1 LNQISQFVTDPI
13 IETLQAR
20 LASISSRIVED
31 AVTIQQIPSPTFS
44 EQHRAEYV
52 RQRFEF
58 FGLDSIE
65 IDSVYNVYG
74 RLPGRNASLPGVLV
88 SAHTDTVFE
97 ADTVLDTRHEN
108 GRVYGPGLGDNS
120 LGVAALLALAELLSD
135 QHLPADIWFVA
146 NSREE
151 GMGNLDGI
159 RAAYQK
165 LAARIGTAI
174 VVEGMAFGR
183 IYHGGIAVRRLE
195 ITCHTEGGHS
205 WLHFGQPSA
214 IHGLVQLG
222 ADITRLSIPTTP
234 RTTYNIGVIEGG
246 QSVNSIASSA
256 SMLLDMRSESRQ
268 ALEALETQVRSLVDK
283 HYASGIEFEVKVV
296 GDRPG
301 GELSRSHP
309 LVMLAR
315 DILLYLGTQPIFETG
330 STDANVLLA
339 SGLPTVTVGIT
350 YGGNAHRLDEF
361 IEIGLIQQGL
371 WQLVLLTVGATNGL
385 AGQNL
390 ALP

>member
-1 LNQISQFVTDPI
+1 MNQITQFVTDPT
-13 IETLQAR
+13 IESLQAK
-20 LASISSRIVED
+20 LALISSRIVE
-31 AVTIQQIPSPTFS
+31 AAITIQQIPSPTFS
-44 EQHRAEYV
+44 EQQRAIYI
-52 RQRFEF
+52 RQRFESLD
-58 FGLDSIE
+58 LDSLE
-65 IDSVYNVYG
+65 IDDVYNVYA
-74 RLPGRNASLPGVLV
+74 RLPGRNTSLPGVLV

-97 ADTVLDTRHEN
+97 ADTVLDTRSEK

-120 LGVAALLALAELLSD
+120 LGVAALLGLAELLRD
-135 QHLPADIWFVA
+135 QQLPADIWFVA

-159 RAAYQK
+159 RAVYQK

-174 VVEGMAFGR
+174 VIEGMAFGR
-183 IYHGGIAVRRLE
+183 IYHAGIAVRRLD
-195 ITCHTEGGHS
+195 ITCRTEGGHS

-222 ADITRLSIPTTP
+222 ADITRLSVPTTP

-246 QSVNSIASSA
+246 QSVNSIASNA

-268 ALEALETQVRSLVDK
+268 SLEVLEGQVLALVDQ
-283 HYASGIEFEVKVV
+283 HRAVGIEFDVKVV

-309 LVMLAR
+309 LVTLAR

-339 SGLPTVTVGIT
+339 SGLPTITIGIT

-361 IEIGLIQQGL
+361 IETGLIPQGL
-371 WQLVLLTVGATNGL
+371 WQLVLLTAGAANGL
-385 AGQNL
+385 ASQNL